1 MDDVGVAPDQTTM
14 LEKPSMGSGVRAGQ
28 GEARGV
34 AEGVVVG
41 GGGLPAARGDVQGGV
56 GTDILASR
64 LRHHPPG
71 LTLSSHPPTS
81 SISPP
86 SHAPSTQNP
95 PLTTALHLR
104 PNLQFDFSIFAE
116 SSLRCVGV
124 PSQSSREEERERRLR
139 QHVLALAEAHA
150 VGDWALVR
158 RWGKKVR
165 GEASAEGD
173 VVQRVAWY
181 MLQALEARAD
191 GTAVVKWRAPI
202 EFQVKVRRW
211 GVGWGG
217 WQRMAWYMLQALKA
231 RADGTAAVK
240 WRAPIE
246 FQVKPFVSYAL
257 SLPSSSPFSH
267 AQSVPDAVAAVGY
280 PDRTTDQHCK
290 HLKTPPSIPFS
301 SLTQSAIDVMAA
313 MGRSYETSISA
324 EDMMAAVGHSHET
337 SIVWINFAFA
347 ALLHE
352 VPLQLDSALDAST
365 FGHQFF
371 GQLAK
376 VLGLP
381 LTFEMVDVPLES
393 LHPGMVKVHP
403 GEEVVVVSLWTLMLF
418 PDDSVLRHNP
428 RDAVLKWIQA
438 LKPRLVLLAEVDAA
452 LNGPFF
458 LARVREIFRTML
470 AFISAVHATMP
481 DSAISPVRFIWEGLM
496 FRELINCVG
505 CEGIQRLIRAE
516 RLEQW
521 EERMG
526 RLGFEEVGL
535 GREALAAMRETTE
548 GRDGRFEVVSVGGA
562 ARLMWKGQPVLAAE
576 QSAQGRGQQ
585 QGARGRGQQQSARGR
600 RQSRA
605 HKGAGSSRAHEGAGS
620 SRAHEGAGRAERTRA
635 RAGAGRTRA
644 RAAAER
650 TRAQAEQSAQGRGQQ
665 QGARG
670 RGQQQTA
677 TGGTGTGSNGRQ
689 QAAQAWAA
697 TGGNRQHRHGQ
708 QRAAQARGATGGN
721 GQHRHGQQ
729 QAAQAQAATGS
740 NGQHRHG
747 QQQAATGSTSTGSN
761 GQQRA
766 ARARAATGSNKQH
779 RHGQQRAATG
789 STGTGSNGRQQAAQ
803 ARAATGSNRQHKHR
817 QQQAAAGSTRTGSNG
832 RQRAAPARAATGGN
846 GQHRHGQQRA
856 ATGSTGT
863 GSNGQHRH
871 GQQRA
876 ATGSTGTGSN
886 GQQRAARARAATGN
900 NKQ

>member
-1 MDDVGVAPDQTTM
+1 MPGNRATQSSSNKGLVSGPESGKSDTEYSEVQAKGMDDVGVAPDQTTM

-202 EFQVKVRRW
+202 EFQVKALEARADGTAVVKWRAPIEFQ
-211 GVGWGG
+211 VK
-217 WQRMAWYMLQALKA
+217 ALKA

-280 PDRTTDQHCK
+280 PDRTTDQH
-290 HLKTPPSIPFS
+290 
-301 SLTQSAIDVMAA
+301 
-313 MGRSYETSISA
+313 
-324 EDMMAAVGHSHET
+324 
-337 SIVWINFAFA
+337 
-347 ALLHE
+347 
-352 VPLQLDSALDAST
+352 LQLDSALDAST

-428 RDAVLKWIQA
+428 RDAVLKALKQRLGLPAEVVSVSSQNPSIPFHPNPYKPLQWIQA
-438 LKPRLVLLAEVDAA
+438 LKPRLGLLAEVDAA
-452 LNGPFF
+452 LNSPFSPSLPF
-458 LARVREIFRTML
+458 HSIPTPTNPSKPLQTPPVDPSPQAPPCPPSR
-470 AFISAVHATMP
+470 AVHATMP

-562 ARLMWKGQPVLAAE
+562 ARLMWKGQPVLAV
-576 QSAQGRGQQ
+576 SAW
-585 QGARGRGQQQSARGR
+585 
-600 RQSRA
+600 
-605 HKGAGSSRAHEGAGS
+605 
-620 SRAHEGAGRAERTRA
+620 
-635 RAGAGRTRA
+635 RA